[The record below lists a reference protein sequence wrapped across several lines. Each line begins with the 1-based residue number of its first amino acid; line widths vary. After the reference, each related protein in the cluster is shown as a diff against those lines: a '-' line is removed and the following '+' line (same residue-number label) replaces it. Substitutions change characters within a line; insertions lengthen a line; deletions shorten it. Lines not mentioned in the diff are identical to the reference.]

1 LLLAAVTVAIYPYL
15 VMLFGA
21 LKSPSELTGNP
32 AGPPAS
38 PTTSNFTTLLSGSP
52 GSVMWRS
59 LGNSIFIT
67 ACYTLISVMLSAMAG
82 YGFAKHRFRGQGI
95 LFALLIA
102 SMLVPNE
109 VNIPSL
115 YLIFSHFGWIDTYRV
130 QIIPG
135 TASVLGMFMAR
146 QYMRALPDEV
156 IEAARMDGASSWR
169 IFTRIILP
177 ICAPVLSAIAVLT
190 FTAKWSDYLWP
201 TVMVNSTSKEPV
213 MVTLPQISTAATGFV
228 VDYTLL
234 LAGCL
239 LITVPLLI
247 AFARLQKSVISGATA
262 GAVRQ

>member
-1 LLLAAVTVAIYPYL
+1 
-15 VMLFGA
+15 
-21 LKSPSELTGNP
+21 
-32 AGPPAS
+32 
-38 PTTSNFTTLLSGSP
+38 
-52 GSVMWRS
+52 
-59 LGNSIFIT
+59 
-67 ACYTLISVMLSAMAG
+67 MAG
-82 YGFAKHRFRGQGI
+82 YGFAKHRFRGQGV

-177 ICAPVLSAIAVLT
+177 ICTPVLSAIAVLT